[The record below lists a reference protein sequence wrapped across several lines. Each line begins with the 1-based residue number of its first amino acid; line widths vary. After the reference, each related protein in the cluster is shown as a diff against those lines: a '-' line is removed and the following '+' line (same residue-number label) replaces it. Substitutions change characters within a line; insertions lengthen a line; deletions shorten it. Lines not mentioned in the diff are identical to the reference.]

1 MNWEVILLTA
11 YVLVWPLI
19 VVGALFVI
27 VQGLHQGLA
36 RGEARGQGHHLA
48 GFTD

>member
-27 VQGLHQGLA
+27 VRAFIKDWL
-36 RGEARGQGHHLA
+36 EAKREGRQII
-48 GFTD
+48 